1 MTRIF
6 HRLFFVKM
14 DSISGCDIR
23 RVFTFPPKDNTLQ
36 YKNVYTSELTF
47 LALVPW
53 IGVNYVHKYCN
64 LYVAVIG
71 EIKYR
76 KTKCKHEILAFSV
89 ENSDTSY
96 YNNNHGKAKRI

>member
-1 MTRIF
+1 M
-6 HRLFFVKM
+6 
-14 DSISGCDIR
+14 SGCDIR
-23 RVFTFPPKDNTLQ
+23 LVFTFPPKDNTLQ

-53 IGVNYVHKYCN
+53 IGVNYLHKYCI
-64 LYVAVIG
+64 LYIAMIE

-76 KTKCKHEILAFSV
+76 KTKFYHEILAFSV